1 MSNSTAAAAAAAV
14 GAEVTCNLE
23 DETDRRLEEE
33 KNEVSFKNQIMLKQS
48 WFLQSAVNFQTV
60 SPEWHW

>member
-48 WFLQSAVNFQTV
+48 
-60 SPEWHW
+60 